1 MSRRSRSRPIRAE
14 VRALFEPQPSKAP
27 EPAVAQ
33 YKLESIEDIELFTPL
48 SSPVPHDWVK
58 GQLLN
63 VRHGGQGYRVT
74 VLGEEFDPRYP
85 ERCLEFSSSFDCQQF
100 VSSWYS
106 RQSHDPRAL

>member
-14 VRALFEPQPSKAP
+14 VRALFEPRPSVVP
-27 EPAVAQ
+27 EPAMFHVEPPA
-33 YKLESIEDIELFTPL
+33 
-48 SSPVPHDWVK
+48 DWVK

-63 VRHGGQGYRVT
+63 VRHGGPGYRVT